1 MTFSQRDSGVPAD
14 TFTPKMVALDIDGTL
29 VDAAGNMPDEVHQA
43 VRRVADAG
51 IPVVLATGRGW
62 LATQPIFEMLGLPQ
76 GWSVSA
82 NGAVIV
88 HNPPFQLVHEMLFD
102 PRETIEKVTQALPT
116 ARLCVERGLV
126 RYATRPFPEGELE
139 GEVHIVSV
147 EELCAQPVSRLII
160 REPERDGN
168 EVFSELIAD
177 LGMHDVSYF
186 VGWSAW
192 IDVAPRGVDKATGLQ
207 LVCDDLGIRPDDVL
221 ALGDGRNDIEMLR
234 WAGRGVAMGQ
244 APDEVKA
251 AADAV
256 TFAFD
261 DLGTVRELDRW
272 FGTPAQRTAAR
283 GNVARARA

>member
-1 MTFSQRDSGVPAD
+1 MTFAMNESAVPS
-14 TFTPKMVALDIDGTL
+14 THFTPKMVALDIDGTL
-29 VDAAGNMPDEVHQA
+29 VDTAGNMPDEVHAA
-43 VRRVADAG
+43 VRRVAEAG
-51 IPVVLATGRGW
+51 VPVVLATGRGW

-88 HNPPFQLVHEMLFD
+88 HNPPFRLVHEVLFD
-102 PRETIEKVTQALPT
+102 PRETIEKVAQVLPT

-126 RYATRPFPEGELE
+126 RYASRPFPEGELM
-139 GEVHIVSV
+139 GEVHIVEL
-147 EELCAQPVSRLII
+147 EELCAHPVSRLII
-160 REPERDGN
+160 REPERDGDD
-168 EVFSELIAD
+168 VFHELVTE

-192 IDVAPRGVDKATGLQ
+192 LDIAPLGIDKSTGLQ
-207 LVCDDLGIRPDDVL
+207 MVCDDLGISASDVL
-221 ALGDGRNDIEMLR
+221 AIGDGHNDVEMLR

-251 AADAV
+251 SADWV
-256 TFAFD
+256 TDAFD

-272 FGTPAQRTAAR
+272 FGNPAQRAAAADR
-283 GNVARARA
+283 RRPIRA